1 MNPRNRGG
9 YSIKSKIVNENKG
22 IKGINK
28 KTAVRSAIILMIC
41 VVAWAGVV
49 FQLFKL
55 QVVDYDKYQTKVLD
69 NIQRETTLKAER
81 GIIYDRNMVQL
92 ATNYTVYRVFISPRD
107 IKDEE
112 QERLVATGLSEL
124 LGVDY
129 NMVID
134 RARRKRRADE
144 TIKKNVSEEDADK
157 LLQFITEKELNSQIH
172 LEASTSRYY
181 PYKSLAAQVVGVV
194 GTDGGLIGLELEYNS
209 YLSGSSGRYLTAR
222 NANGLSMPYK
232 YDTYIDAS
240 NGANLVTTIDLTLQS
255 MLEKELEKT
264 YTDSMPLNRVTGIAM
279 NPKTGA
285 VLAMATYPSF
295 NLNEPYI
302 LTPEFK
308 KKLDESG
315 FAPESDEYKTLYTTL
330 LYTMWKNK
338 AVSELYEPGST
349 FKIITSASALEEN
362 VVKLTDMFTC
372 TGALFVEGYGKPIH
386 CHKRTGHGTMPFEVG
401 LQQSCNPTLMQ
412 VAARLGREKFYNYFK
427 AFGYT
432 EKTGIDLPGEANS
445 YYHAYNNFN
454 QVELAVYS
462 FGQTFKVT
470 PLQQLTG
477 ISTVANGG
485 NLITPYVVEKLVDDD
500 GNVLMSHE
508 TAVKR
513 QVVSTDVC
521 NELTGVLERGVS
533 GDGGAKNAYVP
544 GYKVAAKTGTSEVQ
558 DIRNE
563 AGESY
568 LRVGSCVAYAPAD
581 DPQIAII
588 IVVDQPQCASVYGSI
603 VAAPYISSFLNEALP
618 YMGVERHYSEDDL
631 ARIAITVGDYVGM
644 EASKAKTKINSLGVG
659 VEIKGEGGI
668 VKYQMPAAGENINK
682 DTGKVILYCGDEI
695 PLGSVTVPNVTGM
708 TATKCNQTLLNY
720 GLNIFIDGTTNYDI
734 ASGALVVAQNPAAG
748 EKVAAGTVVTVTL
761 RYMDGTA
768 N

>member
-1 MNPRNRGG
+1 MF
-9 YSIKSKIVNENKG
+9 I
-22 IKGINK
+22 
-28 KTAVRSAIILMIC
+28 
-41 VVAWAGVV
+41 VAWAAIAKTL
-49 FQLFKL
+49 FQL
-55 QVVDYDKYQTKVLD
+55 QIVDYDQYQAKVLD
-69 NIQRETTLKAER
+69 NIQRETTLTAER

-107 IKDEE
+107 ITDDAQAKLIANG
-112 QERLVATGLSEL
+112 LVEL

-129 NMVID
+129 DEVIE
-134 RARRKRRADE
+134 RAGRTGRADE

-157 LLQFITEKELNSQIH
+157 LLEFITENGLDSQIH

-181 PYKSLAAQVVGVV
+181 PYNSLAAQVIGVV
-194 GTDGGLIGLELEYNS
+194 GTDGGLLGLELEYNS

-222 NANGLSMPYK
+222 NAYGLSMPYK

-240 NGANLVTTIDLTLQS
+240 NGANLVTTIDITLQS

-264 YTDSMPLNRVTGIAM
+264 YGDSIPLNRVTGIVM

-295 NLNEPYI
+295 NLNSPYT
-302 LTPEFK
+302 LTDEYK
-308 KKLDESG
+308 QKLNESG
-315 FAPESDEYKTLYTTL
+315 YAEGSDEYKALYTTC
-330 LYTMWKNK
+330 LYSMWKNK

-349 FKIITSASALEEN
+349 FKIITSASALEEG
-362 VVKLTDMFTC
+362 VVKLTDKFTC
-372 TGALFVEGYGKPIH
+372 TGTFYVEGYSKPIH
-386 CHKRTGHGTMPFEVG
+386 CWRRIGHGTVTFEYG

-412 VAARLGREKFYNYFK
+412 VAARLGREKFYEYFK

-445 YYHAYNNFN
+445 YYHAYSGFN

-477 ISTVANGG
+477 ICTVANGG
-485 NLITPYVVEKLVDDD
+485 YLVTPYVVEKLVDDD

-508 TAVKR
+508 TNVKR
-513 QVVSTDVC
+513 QVVSTDIC
-521 NELTGVLERGVS
+521 TELTGVLERGVS
-533 GDGGAKNAYVP
+533 GDGGAKNAYVA
-544 GYKVAAKTGTSEVQ
+544 GYKVAAKTGTSEVR
-558 DIRNE
+558 DILNE

-588 IVVDQPQCASVYGSI
+588 IVVDQPQSESVYGSV

-618 YMGVERHYSEDDL
+618 YLGVERNYTDEDL
-631 ARIAITVGDYVGM
+631 ARIAVTVGDYVG
-644 EASKAKTKINSLGVG
+644 ASVTEAKTRVNTLGVG
-659 VEIKGEGGI
+659 VEVKGEGDT
-668 VKYQMPAAGENINK
+668 VTYQMPVSGESINK

-695 PLGSVTVPNVTGM
+695 PDKTVTVPGVIGM

-720 GLNIFIDGTTNYDI
+720 GLNILIDGTTNYDI
-734 ASGALVVAQNPAAG
+734 ASGAVVVAQSPVEG
-748 EKVAAGTVVTVTL
+748 EAVAAGTVVTVTL
-761 RYMDGTA
+761 RYLDSQE